1 MRPFSTPLPATLAQ
15 PRPWAWHEA
24 HQVRATMGRRDEDS
38 DSEEEERRRRK
49 ERKKEKERREE
60 DVRWRL

>member
-1 MRPFSTPLPATLAQ
+1 MRPFSTPLPATL
-15 PRPWAWHEA
+15 PSLHEA

>member
-1 MRPFSTPLPATLAQ
+1 MQRVLCSTRSNEPPSTHTNRCISSTPC
-15 PRPWAWHEA
+15 
-24 HQVRATMGRRDEDS
+24 ATMGRRDKES
-38 DSEEEERRRRK
+38 DSEEEDRRRRK